1 MHSSKRAAFLFV
13 LFLAACV
20 PATQVGVSSATPVPA
35 FTPSIKASPPTL
47 YIASAVPSALRAE
60 ASNWDMPPSDDPY
73 AAAIT
78 LDLAQSAEPDSI
90 WIYAL
95 VAPFPTVTDDISA
108 SDLLDFWHGLG
119 AGPFAGAPLWMA
131 ESTLVAFSVA
141 WGEPA
146 PGVVRTA
153 PKDGLVDT
161 VWAATPSWAII
172 PFEDLEPRLKVLS
185 VDGNSPVRKDF
196 NQGTYPLVLGFE
208 LNNSSFAL
216 PATNR
221 DLSKMTIVMLT
232 GVTALVRGTA
242 SKMERNGLTYP
253 DEDIRDILLASDILH
268 INNEVPFY
276 SLCDVPDPK
285 QNELVFCSRVK
296 YMELL
301 KDIGTDV
308 VELTGDH
315 FADYGEQ
322 AMLETLQIYKDAGIP
337 YYGGGANIEE
347 ARKPLLME
355 HNGNKIAFIGCDA
368 KDAYATAS
376 ETMPGGTP
384 CDYNYMREQIQKLR
398 AQGFIVIATFQFE
411 EYTTPKAPP
420 IQMEKFRRQADSG
433 ANIVSGSQAHFA
445 QVMEF
450 YNGAFIHYGLGNLFF
465 DQMGDTHGFDNIRRE
480 FVDSHVFYDGHY
492 ISTEIQTFMLM
503 DYSRPRP
510 MDPVERATFLRYYFE
525 QSGWV
530 VSP

>member
-1 MHSSKRAAFLFV
+1 
-13 LFLAACV
+13 
-20 PATQVGVSSATPVPA
+20 
-35 FTPSIKASPPTL
+35 
-47 YIASAVPSALRAE
+47 LRAE
-60 ASNWDMPPSDDPY
+60 ASKWDILPGDDPNS
-73 AAAIT
+73 AAII
-78 LDLAQSAEPDSI
+78 LDLAQSAKPDSI

-108 SDLLDFWHGLG
+108 GDLLDFWHGLG
-119 AGPFAGAPLWMA
+119 TGPFAGAPLWMT
-131 ESTLVAFSVA
+131 ESTLAAFSIA
-141 WGEPA
+141 WGRPA
-146 PGVVRTA
+146 PGIVMTVSE
-153 PKDGLVDT
+153 DNLVDT
-161 VWAATPSWAII
+161 VWAATPSWAIV

-196 NQGTYPLVLGFE
+196 NQSTYPLVLGFE

-221 DLSKMTIVMLT
+221 DSSKMTIVMLT

-242 SKMERNGLTYP
+242 AKMERYGLTYP
-253 DEDIRDILLASDILH
+253 GEDIRDILLASDILH

-285 QNELVFCSRVK
+285 KRELVFCSRVK

-301 KDIGTDV
+301 KDIDTDV

-315 FADYGEQ
+315 FADYGRQ
-322 AMLETLQIYKDAGIP
+322 AMLETLQDYKDAGIP
-337 YYGGGANIEE
+337 YYGGGANSEE
-347 ARKPLLME
+347 ARKPLLVE

-368 KDAYATAS
+368 KAAYATAD
-376 ETMPGGTP
+376 ETMPGNAL

-398 AQGFIVIATFQFE
+398 AQGYIVIATFQYE

-420 IQMEKFRRQADSG
+420 AQMEKFRWQADSG

-450 YNGAFIHYGLGNLFF
+450 HNGAFIHYGLGNLFF
-465 DQMGDTHGFDNIRRE
+465 DQMGDTHGFDNIRQE
-480 FVDSHVFYDGHY
+480 FADSHVFYNGHY
-492 ISTEIQTFMLM
+492 ISTAIQTFMLM

-510 MDPVERATFLRYYFE
+510 MEPVERAKFLRYYFE
-525 QSGWV
+525 QSGWM

>member
-1 MHSSKRAAFLFV
+1 ML
-13 LFLAACV
+13 
-20 PATQVGVSSATPVPA
+20 
-35 FTPSIKASPPTL
+35 
-47 YIASAVPSALRAE
+47 
-60 ASNWDMPPSDDPY
+60 PSDDPNS
-73 AAAIT
+73 AAIT

-119 AGPFAGAPLWMA
+119 AGPFAGAPLWMK
-131 ESTLVAFSVA
+131 ESTLAAFSVA
-141 WGEPA
+141 WGKPA
-146 PGVVRTA
+146 PGVVRIA
-153 PKDGLVDT
+153 PEDGLVDT
-161 VWAATPSWAII
+161 VWAVTPSWAIV

-185 VDGNSPVRKDF
+185 VDGNSPIRKDF
-196 NQGTYPLVLGFE
+196 DQSTYPLVLGFK

-221 DLSKMTIVMLT
+221 DSSKMTTVMLT
-232 GVTALVRGTA
+232 GVTALVRVTA
-242 SKMERNGLTYP
+242 FKMERNGHTYP
-253 DEDIRDILLASDILH
+253 DKDIRDILLASDILH

-276 SLCDVPDPK
+276 SRCDVPDPK
-285 QNELVFCSRVK
+285 QRGLIFCSRVK

-315 FADYGEQ
+315 FADYGKQ
-322 AMLETLQIYKDAGIP
+322 AMLETLQDYKDAGIP

-355 HNGNKIAFIGCDA
+355 HNGNKIAFIGCNA
-368 KDAYATAS
+368 KVAYATAT
-376 ETMPGGTP
+376 EIMPGNTP

-398 AQGFIVIATFQFE
+398 VQGYIVIATFQYE

-420 IQMEKFRRQADSG
+420 IQMEKFRWQADSG

-465 DQMGDTHGFDNIRRE
+465 DQMGDTHGFDNIRQE
-480 FVDSHVFYDGHY
+480 FADSHVFYNGHY

-510 MDPVERATFLRYYFE
+510 MDKVERAKFLRYYFE
-525 QSGWV
+525 QSGWT